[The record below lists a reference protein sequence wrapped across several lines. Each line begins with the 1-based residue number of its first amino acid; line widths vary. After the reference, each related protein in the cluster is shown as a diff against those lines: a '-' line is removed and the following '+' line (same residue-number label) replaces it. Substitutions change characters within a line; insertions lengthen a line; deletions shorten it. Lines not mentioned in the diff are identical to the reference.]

1 MYYSTKI
8 IILVSEVQKRGSAE
22 VRRINM
28 YKGDIIG
35 REIIFFES
43 VSSTNDTAI
52 NIGRKSVNP
61 DGIVVIADEQSHGRG
76 RFGKSWVSPPGVNLY
91 FTVLLRPPILSRN
104 ASLLTLV
111 SAVAVTTAIRD
122 YTGLNA
128 EIKWP
133 NDILINGKKTAGI
146 LIDMKSDRN
155 SFYFLA
161 VGIGVNVNMSPE
173 IMPEDIRP
181 HITSLKAE
189 IGKSLDKITLL
200 SQILAELENQYKI
213 LLNGNKMALI
223 NEWLRLNSTI
233 GRKVKVQSQDRIISG
248 TAKGIDETGQLILRL
263 DSGKLDTVSAGEVTI
278 LKDDITL

>member
-1 MYYSTKI
+1 MEH
-8 IILVSEVQKRGSAE
+8 VAGPRGWH
-22 VRRINM
+22 M

-43 VSSTNDTAI
+43 VSSTNETAI
-52 NIGRKSVNP
+52 NIGRKRDNP

-76 RFGKSWVSPPGVNLY
+76 RFGRSWISPPGVNLY

-104 ASLLTLV
+104 VSVLTLV

-146 LIDMKSDRN
+146 LIEMKSD
-155 SFYFLA
+155 SDALYFLA
-161 VGIGVNVNMSPE
+161 VGIGVNVNMPLE
-173 IMPEDIRP
+173 ILPEDIRP
-181 HITSLKAE
+181 HITSLKVE
-189 IGKSLDKITLL
+189 SRKNIDKITLL
-200 SQILAELENQYKI
+200 SQILAELENHYKI
-213 LLNGNKMALI
+213 LLNGNKRALI

-233 GRKVKVQSQDRIISG
+233 GSKVRVQNQDRIISG
-248 TAKGIDETGQLILRL
+248 TAKGIDETGQLIIRL
-263 DSGKLDTVSAGEVTI
+263 SSGKIETVSAGEVTI
-278 LKDDITL
+278 LKENISL

>member
-1 MYYSTKI
+1 
-8 IILVSEVQKRGSAE
+8 
-22 VRRINM
+22 M

-35 REIIFFES
+35 KEIIFFES

-52 NIGRKSVNP
+52 NIGKKRDNP

-76 RFGKSWVSPPGVNLY
+76 RFGRSWVSPPGVNLY

-146 LIDMKSDRN
+146 LIDMKSDSN
-155 SFYFLA
+155 SLYFLA

-173 IMPEDIRP
+173 IMPEEIRP
-181 HITSLKAE
+181 HVTSLKTE

-200 SQILAELENQYKI
+200 SQILAELENHYKI
-213 LLNGNKMALI
+213 LLNGNKLALI

-233 GRKVKVQSQDRIISG
+233 GKKVRVQNQDRIISG

-263 DSGKLDTVSAGEVTI
+263 SSGKIETVSAGEVTM
-278 LKDDITL
+278 LKDNISL